1 MEYLTATQ
9 AAFRLGITPA
19 TLRNWR
25 RAGVLSASVVHPTA
39 YEVAE
44 IERILTQLQ
53 GGTLGRLQSGVNRR
67 HAVRLQL
74 PKEYGLSPEQQRLL
88 RRVAALHRRLA
99 LPLEVLLYLVALRWL
114 AKVGELRLEGS
125 HAWSVKRPCV
135 ADALVGWQK
144 RLELPARLEPYE
156 PLLRLC
162 EQLEGDDPL
171 GLLYLGLQ
179 RVGERIAHGVWFTPV
194 EQVEAALATLNPP
207 VGKLLDPCVGTGQYL
222 VGAARHLQLAPEQ
235 LFGWDRDPVMVE
247 LARLNLLM
255 AFPGRELVPQLWCRD
270 ALERLPE
277 EVLLPNSF
285 DVVVGNPPW
294 GGTQPELSPRDER
307 GQEPF
312 TRFLRRGLELLRE
325 GGQLSFLLPAS
336 ILNIR
341 KHAGIRRELLQRTR
355 IVRVV
360 ETGRPFSRVLSSVIR
375 LELEKG
381 AAPPDWKVELVS
393 AHAGRGWVSQ
403 AQWGRAP
410 ELRWSLLGTRGGGR
424 TLLEQLLQRPHQTL
438 EGRALWALGI
448 VTGDNRRWLTEA
460 KEEGLEPLWRGREVF
475 PYRLAPARV
484 YLRGGT
490 GAVQQ
495 RAPEHLYRAAPK
507 LIYRFISKRLCF
519 AYDDQQRLTL
529 NSANVLIPA
538 LPGMSVKV
546 VLGYLNAWLFQRV
559 FEQAFATH
567 KVLRQDLERL
577 PFPLLT
583 TAQHQQL
590 EALVEQALR
599 DGQTSQALEQAVL
612 ESFGLNPTEVEG
624 WPYPCT
630 G

>member
-9 AAFRLGITPA
+9 AALRLGITPA

-25 RAGVLSASVVHPTA
+25 RAGVLSARAAHPTE

-53 GGTLGRLQSGVNRR
+53 AGTLGRLQSGVNRR

-74 PKEYGLSPEQQRLL
+74 PKEYGLSPEQHRLL
-88 RRVAALHRRLA
+88 RRVADLHRRLA
-99 LPLEVLLYLVALRWL
+99 LPLEALLYLVALRWL
-114 AKVGELRLEGS
+114 ARAGELRLEGS
-125 HAWSVKRPCV
+125 HAWEVKRSCV
-135 ADALVGWQK
+135 AAALMGWQK
-144 RLELPARLEPYE
+144 RLALPARLEPYE

-162 EQLEGDDPL
+162 DQLEGDDPL

-179 RVGERIAHGVWFTPV
+179 RVGERVARGVWFTPV

-222 VGAARHLQLAPEQ
+222 VGAARCLALAPEQ
-235 LFGWDRDPVMVE
+235 LFGWDRDPLMVE

-255 AFPGRELVPQLWCRD
+255 AFPGQELVPQLWCRD

-277 EVLLPNSF
+277 EAVQPPSF
-285 DVVVGNPPW
+285 DVVLGNPPW
-294 GGTQPELSPRDER
+294 GGTQQELTPLEER

-312 TRFLRRGLELLRE
+312 ARFLRRGLELLRE

-336 ILNIR
+336 ILNIQ
-341 KHAGIRRELLQRTR
+341 KHAGIRRELLQCAR

-360 ETGRPFSRVLSSVIR
+360 ETGRPFSRVFSSVIR

-381 AAPPDWKVELVS
+381 AAPPGWNVELVS
-393 AHAGRGWVSQ
+393 AQGGRAWVSQ
-403 AQWGRAP
+403 AQWGGAP
-410 ELRWSLLGTRGGGR
+410 EFRWRLSARGGGR
-424 TLLEQLLQRPHQTL
+424 TLLEQLLQCPHQTL
-438 EGRALWALGI
+438 EGRASWALGI
-448 VTGDNRRWLTEA
+448 VTGHNRRWLTDA

-484 YLRGGT
+484 YLRGGA

-546 VLGYLNAWLFQRV
+546 VLGYLNSWLFQQI

-583 TAQHQQL
+583 MAQHQQL
-590 EALVEQALR
+590 EGLVEQALEH
-599 DGQTSQALEQAVL
+599 GQTSPALEQAVL
-612 ESFGLNPTEVEG
+612 ESFGLGPTEVEG
-624 WPYPCT
+624 WPYPGT